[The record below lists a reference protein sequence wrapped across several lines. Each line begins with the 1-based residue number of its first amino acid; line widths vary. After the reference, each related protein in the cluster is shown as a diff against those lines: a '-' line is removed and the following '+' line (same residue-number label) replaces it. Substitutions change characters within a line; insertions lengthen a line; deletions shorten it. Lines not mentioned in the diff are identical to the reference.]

1 MERMLTVSRALTA
14 LNVSDSGL
22 TCKVATYIA
31 SRLAQNNLLKTVVLH
46 SNQIGSA
53 GAVSIFRSLE
63 RNTSLEELDLSWNS
77 QLAKG
82 GSEAVGCAMER
93 TLNVNETL
101 KVLNLSLLQFR
112 TYGGLSVYTCRPN

>member
-1 MERMLTVSRALTA
+1 MLTVSRALTA

-31 SRLAQNNLLKTVVLH
+31 SRLAQNTLLKTVVLH

-63 RNTSLEELDLSWNS
+63 HNTSLEELDIMIPPSPLD
-77 QLAKG
+77 LP
-82 GSEAVGCAMER
+82 
-93 TLNVNETL
+93 
-101 KVLNLSLLQFR
+101 LQ
-112 TYGGLSVYTCRPN
+112 TELPGT